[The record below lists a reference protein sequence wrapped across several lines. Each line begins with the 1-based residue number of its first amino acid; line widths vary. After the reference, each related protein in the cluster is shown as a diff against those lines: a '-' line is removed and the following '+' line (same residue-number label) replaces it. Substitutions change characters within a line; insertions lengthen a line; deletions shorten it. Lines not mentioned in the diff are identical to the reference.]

1 MAEPTSQ
8 TAAAK
13 AEIRETAAEKAAIT
27 RKTNATKRSTTAKK
41 AAGTRAANRG
51 AAARSTA
58 ASKTKASA
66 TRARTTAARQT
77 AQAKQEVK
85 GPMERAAGIA
95 ETAVLVPVGA
105 ALIARDEVMSTIESL
120 RSKFG
125 TRAKAER
132 ELRRFERRG
141 STAMKRIERDAK
153 KTRTR
158 VEREMRERRARIEK
172 DLRVVANRTEPMAKN
187 VELVTARLENAYE
200 GGRTAVTKAST
211 TVQERIASLA

>member
-13 AEIRETAAEKAAIT
+13 AEIRETAAEKAATT
-27 RKTNATKRSTTAKK
+27 RKTNATKRSTAAKK
-41 AAGTRAANRG
+41 AAGTRAAKRG
-51 AAARSTA
+51 AAARSTVA
-58 ASKTKASA
+58 GKTKASA

-85 GPMERAAGIA
+85 GPMERAAEMA

-105 ALIARDEVMSTIESL
+105 ALVARDEIMSTMGHL
-120 RSKFG
+120 RSTYG
-125 TRAKAER
+125 TRAKA
-132 ELRRFERRG
+132 
-141 STAMKRIERDAK
+141 
-153 KTRTR
+153 
-158 VEREMRERRARIEK
+158 EREMRERRARIEK
-172 DLRVVANRTEPMAKN
+172 ELKVVAHRTEPMAKN

>member
-13 AEIRETAAEKAAIT
+13 EEIRETAAQKAATT
-27 RKTNATKRSTTAKK
+27 RKTNATKRSTAAKK
-41 AAGTRAANRG
+41 AAGTRAADRG
-51 AAARSTA
+51 AAARSTTA
-58 ASKTKASA
+58 RKTKASA

-77 AQAKQEVK
+77 AAAKQEAK
-85 GPMERAAGIA
+85 GPVSRVTDIA

-105 ALIARDEVMSTIESL
+105 ALIARDELVATIENL
-120 RSKFG
+120 RSTFG

-141 STAMKRIERDAK
+141 STAVKRIERDAR

-158 VEREMRERRARIEK
+158 LEREMRERRERLEK
-172 DLRVVANRTEPMAKN
+172 DLKVVANRTEPMAKN